1 LEPLSIGEMLESLR
15 LGKTTSVALVKASL
29 EAARAQADLN
39 IFLTLDEDGALS
51 AAAASDRRRAEGQ
64 PIRPLEGIPVAIKDN
79 LCTEG
84 VRTTCASKILKD
96 FVPPYT
102 ATAVQRLVDAGAVV
116 VGKTNMDEFAM
127 GSSSESS
134 AFGVTRNPRAT
145 DRVPGGS
152 SGGSA
157 AAVAAGIVPI
167 SLGSDTGG
175 SIRQPASFCGVV
187 GLKPTYGRISR
198 YGLVAYASSLDQ
210 IGPFSRT
217 VEDTAILLELMS
229 GLDERDNTSSPAP
242 VPAYRE
248 EMRKG
253 VKGLR
258 IGIPKEYWAE
268 GLDPKV
274 RETLDAAVAKL
285 KAQGAEIVE
294 VSLPSTKYAISAY
307 YVIATAEASSNLS
320 RYDGV
325 RYTSRTEN
333 PKDLLELYG
342 KTRSEFFGAEV
353 ARRILLGTFVLSS
366 GYYDA
371 YYSKA
376 QRVRALIAQEFSKA
390 FEVCDVLAT
399 PAAPVLPWKIG
410 EKIND
415 PLAMYLSDIDTVAV
429 NMAGLPGLVVPCEQ
443 PGELPVGLQL
453 IGAAFTEGV
462 LLRTGHALEKGD

>member
-1 LEPLSIGEMLESLR
+1 MEPLSIGEMLESLR

-116 VGKTNMDEFAM
+116 IGKTNMDEFAM

-376 QRVRALIAQEFSKA
+376 QRVRTLIAKEFAGA
-390 FEVCDVLAT
+390 FESCDVLAT
-399 PAAPVLPWKIG
+399 PAAPVPPWKLG
-410 EKIND
+410 EKVDD

-429 NMAGLPGLVVPCEQ
+429 NMAGLPGLVVPCGQ
-443 PGELPVGLQL
+443 ADGLPVGMQFIGPAFREDL
-453 IGAAFTEGV
+453 IFRAG
-462 LLRTGHALEKGD
+462 RSLEES